1 VRPDVQKG
9 FLIWN
14 LIPKHSHRTKV
25 DVASSPLGVR
35 PLLLSINSLPQEDK
49 RSHTTSKLSLDTTQP
64 RQLKAKPQKH
74 PEIEQ
79 ASPSPSIL
87 VLGDNEMTSTSLFIP
102 VHSQFLPKG
111 RTTSA
116 GYFARRETTSMG
128 FSSPPSFT
136 DGHVAASRPR
146 TSLVGN
152 YLQGCPLQGLGGCA
166 TTTTSDLAK
175 FLGLPIRPP
184 HTLFFDIIY

>member
-87 VLGDNEMTSTSLFIP
+87 VLGDNEMTSSSLFIP

-111 RTTSA
+111 RTTPA
-116 GYFARRETTSMG
+116 GFSPQAGTTST
-128 FSSPPSFT
+128 SHIYIPSTPPGCRVFT
-136 DGHVAASRPR
+136 GELYPGLEPV
-146 TSLVGN
+146 
-152 YLQGCPLQGLGGCA
+152 YLCA
-166 TTTTSDLAK
+166 PCCY
-175 FLGLPIRPP
+175 PIESWVQTP
-184 HTLFFDIIY
+184 HLHTNL